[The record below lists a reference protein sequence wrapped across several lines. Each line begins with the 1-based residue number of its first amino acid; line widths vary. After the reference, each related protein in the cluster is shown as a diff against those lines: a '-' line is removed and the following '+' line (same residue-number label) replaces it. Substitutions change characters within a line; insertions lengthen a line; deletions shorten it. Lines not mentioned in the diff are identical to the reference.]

1 MGSAGTMFVDT
12 GVLATVVSGIR
23 NLNRRGGR
31 IPVRGMRTDLTV
43 EPRANR
49 FVFNAV
55 LILAF
60 FFNSFAGCWDVRNAR
75 AAGYAARTMPGL
87 FSRTDC

>member
-1 MGSAGTMFVDT
+1 MFVDT
-12 GVLATVVSGIR
+12 GVLAIVVSGIR
-23 NLNRRGGR
+23 NLNRRDGR
-31 IPVRGMRTDLTV
+31 IPIRGMRTDLTV

-60 FFNSFAGCWDVRNAR
+60 SFDSFTGCFDVRKTR
-75 AAGYAARTMPGL
+75 VTGYAARMMTGL
-87 FSRTDC
+87 FPRTDC